1 LTRSLT
7 LWRLLFQKRILS
19 TVLDI
24 YVFITMYTSAD
35 ALKAPHPPLGLIHP
49 VDDVIWL
56 SNQLTMSVPDEDVAK
71 QML

>member
-1 LTRSLT
+1 MI
-7 LWRLLFQKRILS
+7 LWRLLFQKHILR

-35 ALKAPHPPLGLIHP
+35 ALIALPFLGIIHP
-49 VDDVIWL
+49 VVNVIWL